1 MRVTRYAFGLTLSTL
16 VALGV
21 AWPVSFL
28 TPVLACAFL
37 AAPKALPFRGAVGFV
52 GIIAVACAS
61 ALLLCDTL
69 QYPGVFFPLSALGLF
84 LIQYVQQRGGNPI
97 VTMWFTVAWVLIPFL
112 GVQSMA
118 VASLIAGALLFG
130 TTVAIIMVWCAFML
144 FPDPDLD
151 PGQSEAAPPAPATS
165 AGDSAQHFAAA
176 LRNTLVVLPAFLVF
190 HLSELTS
197 HALVLIFVAL
207 LSGQPAFQKGF
218 KGGAV
223 LLLGNAIGGIGA
235 VIVFNLLT
243 VAPSMGF
250 LALLIAF
257 ASLWFGARSFS
268 DQKTAPLFKTGM
280 STLLLIVGSSTTS
293 TGEAGSMVYLRLA
306 QLAVVAIYLVVAF
319 GVIESLTGKVE
330 AQACCD

>member
-1 MRVTRYAFGLTLSTL
+1 MTRYAFGLTLSTL

-37 AAPKALPFRGAVGFV
+37 AAPKALPLRGAIGFV

-61 ALLLCDTL
+61 ALLLCNTL

-84 LIQYVQQRGGNPI
+84 LIQYAQQRGGNPI
-97 VTMWFTVAWVLIPFL
+97 ATMWFTVAWVLIPFM

-130 TTVAIIMVWCAFML
+130 TTVAIVLVWCAFML
-144 FPDPDLD
+144 FPDPE
-151 PGQSEAAPPAPATS
+151 QTVTARPAPTPAI
-165 AGDSAQHFAAA
+165 GDPSQHFAAA
-176 LRNTLVVLPAFLVF
+176 LRNTLAVLPAFMVF

-223 LLLGNAIGGIGA
+223 LLLGNGIGGIGA
-235 VIVFNLLT
+235 VIIFNLLT

-280 STLLLIVGSSTTS
+280 STLLLIVGSATTS
-293 TGEAGSMVYLRLA
+293 TGEAGALVYTRLA
-306 QLAVVAIYLVVAF
+306 QLAV
-319 GVIESLTGKVE
+319 
-330 AQACCD
+330 